1 MIKVAHLYY
10 DLLNLYGEQ
19 GNILAI
25 KNAFKNQNIDIRID
39 YLTIN
44 DKINFSS
51 YDLVY
56 LGSGSDESLMIA
68 LNDLKKYAKD
78 IKKYIENNK
87 YLIATGNSYLLF
99 GKSIDDVTSL
109 GIFNYYAKSDKR
121 LRDHSFMVYKDLSP
135 IIGFQNRKYIVQNNE
150 NHLFR
155 VISGLADNYKS
166 LTEGYNYKNFYGT
179 YLIGPLLIRNPHLTD
194 LIVSDLCIKNNYK
207 YHIDTNTPEYKAYN
221 EYLKNFYEN
230 NS

>member
-68 LNDLKKYAKD
+68 LNDLKKYAKEPTNKAIDKSAITGLIYNGLFTVIVLTIIELITVEITKVNNNILVVIIVFIFEIID
-78 IKKYIENNK
+78 II
-87 YLIATGNSYLLF
+87 LF
-99 GKSIDDVTSL
+99 FI
-109 GIFNYYAKSDKR
+109 
-121 LRDHSFMVYKDLSP
+121 SFMKHLNLW
-135 IIGFQNRKYIVQNNE
+135 III
-150 NHLFR
+150 HL
-155 VISGLADNYKS
+155 
-166 LTEGYNYKNFYGT
+166 
-179 YLIGPLLIRNPHLTD
+179 
-194 LIVSDLCIKNNYK
+194 
-207 YHIDTNTPEYKAYN
+207 
-221 EYLKNFYEN
+221 
-230 NS
+230 